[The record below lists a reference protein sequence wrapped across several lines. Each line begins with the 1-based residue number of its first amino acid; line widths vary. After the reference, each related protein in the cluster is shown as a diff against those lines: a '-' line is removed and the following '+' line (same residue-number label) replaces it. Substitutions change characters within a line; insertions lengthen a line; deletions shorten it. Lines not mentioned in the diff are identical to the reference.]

1 MSLLSNYTVIG
12 GKASED
18 LAKKIAAKLKAKYL
32 KSELRIFPD
41 GESKITISGKPSGKV
56 VIVQSTYPPVDSNLI
71 QALSL
76 VSKAK
81 KYSSQIIAVIPY
93 LGYARQDK
101 EFLPGE
107 LVTISIIANMLK
119 AAGATKVIVVDIHSK
134 MALNHFKITARNVSA
149 IPELVK

>member
-1 MSLLSNYTVIG
+1 MLSNFTVIG

-18 LAKKIAAKLKAKYL
+18 LARKIASKLKGKYL

-41 GESKITISGKPSGKV
+41 GESKITVSGKPNNGKIV
-56 VIVQSTYPPVDSNLI
+56 VVQSTYPPVDSNLI

-76 VSKAK
+76 VAKAK
-81 KYSSQIIAVIPY
+81 KYSSQVYAVIPY

-107 LVTISIIANMLK
+107 VVTMSLVAKMLQ
-119 AAGATKVIVVDIHSK
+119 AAGATKVIVTTSPGRNSLSCL
-134 MALNHFKITARNVSA
+134 AYPRYGITA
-149 IPELVK
+149 